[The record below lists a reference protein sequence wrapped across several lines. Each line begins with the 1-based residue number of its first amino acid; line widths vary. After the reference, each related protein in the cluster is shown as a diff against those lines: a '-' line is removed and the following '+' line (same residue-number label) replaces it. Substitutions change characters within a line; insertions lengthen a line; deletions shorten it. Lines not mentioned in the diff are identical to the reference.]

1 LIQNREK
8 NDSIF
13 VRFFQTFV
21 GKTIQQKPDF
31 VENAP
36 GMAYDH
42 VNIVSVSYRF
52 CLDFCLISYYF

>member
-8 NDSIF
+8 TDSIF
-13 VRFFQTFV
+13 VRFSSRFV
-21 GKTIQQKPDF
+21 EKTIQQNCPF

-42 VNIVSVSYRF
+42 VNIVPVSYRF
-52 CLDFCLISYYF
+52 CLDLLLICYYF